1 MSFWEKGYDALFI
14 SSFYKNPHMHS
25 AGDTLDKVNH
35 KFLVKAARALVGM
48 MVILA
53 NE

>member
-14 SSFYKNPHMHS
+14 SSFYKNPHEHS
-25 AGDTLDKVNH
+25 ASDTLDRVNQ
-35 KFLVKAARALVGM
+35 KFLVKAAGILIGM
-48 MVILA
+48 IIAVA